1 MITKKTFIKVE
12 NLIENLQHEVKF
24 SMPSNSFWIDFD
36 QKLDQAIDALY
47 TTQQEIKGN

>member
-47 TTQQEIKGN
+47 TTQQENKGN